1 MSQVDNASL
10 TQHALLV
17 AWGQFAHCLGLV
29 SELEGV
35 PLRQKTVVHRPQTK
49 VLEFLVAI
57 LAGLP
62 HLKDISCSAHPLDQ
76 DQVVARAWGQAAW
89 ADYSGVSRTLKGLSV
104 EEARQIVQAL
114 ERVSQP
120 IIDRE
125 VTLAWRDRD
134 EIVLDGDL
142 TGRPVS
148 SSSTTYPGAAFGHM
162 DGAVHLGYQAA
173 MVSMHSPTYGRLWLA
188 VTPHPGDT
196 LSKSQAEALVVAA
209 EAKMGRRPWRRTELL
224 RQRLAGLERQGQ
236 QLNQQLQRARQA
248 VQQAQENVQAVQQ
261 QLRHW
266 QGQVAEYEAW
276 YRARQRPE
284 RPHSYLAK
292 ARRKVGVY
300 QRRQVRREQDLSR
313 AQQHAQRVG
322 ERLRACLTKLQ
333 FLQARFTRFEAENA
347 VNPAPIRA
355 ILRLDAGFGTADNV
369 ALLIEMGY
377 EIYLKP
383 YGRWLLSGLKREIS
397 GQTVWTRVGSN
408 AEMIAWSD
416 RTVKHC
422 PYPLDVALERFHT
435 GRQLSYSVLLH
446 FGEAPVT
453 QDLQAWFQCYNGRQV
468 IEAGI
473 KEGKQIFQM
482 HHLKVR
488 SQAALYLQEHF
499 AAFAA
504 NFVRWAAHWLATQCP
519 QMPDG
524 WQDPAGPAIKE
535 QVTVAAHTSAWVT
548 WLEQG
553 CLLRFTD
560 HSLFAGR
567 SLQVNRHWAYQM
579 VLPFAKS
586 YFFAP
591 IRAP

>member
-29 SELEGV
+29 SELEAV
-35 PLRQKTVVHRPQTK
+35 PLRQKTLVHRPQTK

-62 HLKDISCSAHPLDQ
+62 HLKDISRSAHPLDQ
-76 DQVVARAWGQAAW
+76 DEATARAWGQPAW
-89 ADYSGVSRTLKGLSV
+89 ADYSGVSRTLQGLSV
-104 EEARQIVQAL
+104 DEAERIVQAL

-120 IIDRE
+120 IIDQE
-125 VTLAWRDRD
+125 VTLAWQSRD

-148 SSSTTYPGAAFGHM
+148 NSSTTYPGAAYGHM
-162 DGAVHLGYQAA
+162 SDAVHLGYQAA

-196 LSKSQAEALVVAA
+196 LSSSQAEALVVAA
-209 EAKMGRRPWRRTELL
+209 EAKMGRRPRRRTELM
-224 RQRLAGLERQGQ
+224 RQRVVALRECGL
-236 QLNQQLQRARQA
+236 QLDQQLQRARQA
-248 VQQAQENVQAVQQ
+248 VTQAREDLQAVEQQ
-261 QLRHW
+261 VQHW
-266 QGQVAEYEAW
+266 QRQVAEYEAS
-276 YRARQRPE
+276 YQARQRPE
-284 RPHSYLAK
+284 RPHSHLAQ
-292 ARRKVGVY
+292 ARHKLAVY
-300 QRRQVRREQDLSR
+300 QRRQVRREQGLLQAER
-313 AQQHAQRVG
+313 HAQRMR
-322 ERLRACLTKLQ
+322 ERFTACVATLQ
-333 FLQARFTRFEAENA
+333 SLQARSTRFEQENA
-347 VNPAPIRA
+347 ANPAPIRVV
-355 ILRLDAGFGTADNV
+355 LRLDAGFGTSDNV
-369 ALLIEMGY
+369 TLLIEMGY

-383 YGRWLLSGLKREIS
+383 HGQWLLPGLKREIS
-397 GQTVWTRVGSN
+397 QQMAWTRVGGN
-408 AEMIAWSD
+408 AEMIAWPH

-422 PYPLDVALERFHT
+422 PYPLNLALERFHT

-446 FGEAPVT
+446 FGDDPVT
-453 QDLQAWFQCYNGRQV
+453 QDLQAWFRRYNGRQT

-488 SQAALYLQEHF
+488 SEAALYLQEQF

-504 NFVRWAAHWLATQCP
+504 NFVRWAAQWLVTQCSP
-519 QMPDG
+519 GPEG
-524 WQDPAGPAIKE
+524 WQHLAMSAVKD
-535 QVTVAAHTSAWVT
+535 QVAVAAHTSAWVT

-553 CLLRFTD
+553 CLLTFTD
-560 HSLFAGR
+560 HSLYTGS
-567 SLQVNRHWAYQM
+567 SLEIPGDWAYQLA
-579 VLPFAKS
+579 LPFTES
-586 YFFAP
+586 CFFAP